1 MTLQTAKTVTLEHR
15 GDVSTVTLNRPD
27 ALNAIDVGTHHLL
40 QDLLKQ
46 ADDEPSTRV
55 IVLRGAGKAFSAGGD
70 VKGML
75 GKTYYGNDDRP
86 EVHAPG
92 VGLINTLVGL
102 QKPIIAQVHG
112 VAVGLG
118 ATIALFCDI
127 VVLADTASIGDRH
140 VNVGLVAGDGG
151 AVIWPLLIG
160 PSRAKLYLMTGRM
173 IPAIEAERMGL
184 ITLAVPE
191 ADLETTVAD
200 LASELAG
207 LPPYAVRAT
216 KLSVNKTIEAAT
228 SLILETSLAYEH
240 LSMRMDDHQEA
251 VRAFLERRPGNYT
264 GR

>member
-15 GDVSTVTLNRPD
+15 GDMSTVTLNRPD

-112 VAVGLG
+112 
-118 ATIALFCDI
+118 
-127 VVLADTASIGDRH
+127 
-140 VNVGLVAGDGG
+140 
-151 AVIWPLLIG
+151 
-160 PSRAKLYLMTGRM
+160 
-173 IPAIEAERMGL
+173 
-184 ITLAVPE
+184 
-191 ADLETTVAD
+191 
-200 LASELAG
+200 
-207 LPPYAVRAT
+207 
-216 KLSVNKTIEAAT
+216 
-228 SLILETSLAYEH
+228 
-240 LSMRMDDHQEA
+240 
-251 VRAFLERRPGNYT
+251 
-264 GR
+264 